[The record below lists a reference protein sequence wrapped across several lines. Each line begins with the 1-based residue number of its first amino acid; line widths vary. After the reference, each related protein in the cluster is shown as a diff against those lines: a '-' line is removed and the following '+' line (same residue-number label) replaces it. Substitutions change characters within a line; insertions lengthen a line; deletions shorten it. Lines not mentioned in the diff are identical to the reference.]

1 MGDKMLAAHF
11 DAPGG
16 PDKLY
21 IKEVIRPV
29 PKEGEVL
36 LQVHASALNRADL
49 LQRQGYYPP
58 PPGASH
64 IIGLEA
70 AGKVV
75 ALGPGADGCW
85 KVGDRAMA
93 LLAGGGNAQYV
104 AVAATQLMPI
114 PTGMTDTDAAAIPE
128 AWLTAYQ
135 LLHFVGKV
143 QKGETVLIHAG
154 ASGVGTAAIQLCRLA
169 GVVPLVTAGSA
180 EKLEFTK
187 KLGAASGF
195 NYKEEDFGTKC
206 LEATNNVGADVIL
219 DCVGATHWEK
229 NLRCLNT
236 DGRWVVYGLMGS
248 GEIHGDFL
256 TTLLRKRGT
265 LLAST
270 LRARSHQYKAE
281 LVKAFTEQVLP
292 HFTAGNSIH
301 LRPIVDSVFP
311 FDQIADAHR
320 RMEAN
325 KNTGKII
332 LQIPV

>member
-1 MGDKMLAAHF
+1 MSDKMLAAHF

-16 PDKLY
+16 PDNLY
-21 IKEVIRPV
+21 VKEVSRPV

-36 LQVHASALNRADL
+36 VQVYASALNRADL
-49 LQRQGYYPP
+49 LQTRGYYPP
-58 PPGASH
+58 PPGASQ

-70 AGKVV
+70 SGKVV

-85 KVGDRAMA
+85 KIGDRVMA

-104 AVAATQLMPI
+104 AVPSSQLMPI
-114 PTGMTDTDAAAIPE
+114 PPGMTDTNAAAIPE

-154 ASGVGTAAIQLCRLA
+154 ASGVGTAAIQLCRFA
-169 GVVPLVTAGSA
+169 GVVPIVTAGSA
-180 EKLEFTK
+180 EKLEFAR

-206 LEATNNVGADVIL
+206 LEATNNVGVDIIL

-229 NLRCLNT
+229 NLQCLNT
-236 DGRWVVYGLMGS
+236 DGRWILYGLMGS

-256 TTLLRKRGT
+256 TTLLRKRGN

-270 LRARSHQYKAE
+270 LRSRSSKYKAE
-281 LVKAFTEQVLP
+281 LVKAFTEEVLP
-292 HFTAGNSIH
+292 NFTPGHSIQ
-301 LRPIVDSVFP
+301 LQPIVDSVFP

-325 KNTGKII
+325 KNMGKII